1 LTPIL
6 SKTVLV
12 QVVVSVLPVLVFLFA
27 LELID
32 TYKLLGIRRVM
43 QMLAAGC
50 ATAAA
55 CYFVNTSFYRLGVPP
70 DPWARFGAPLL
81 EEVAK
86 GAWVC
91 WLIRASRIGFM
102 VDAAISGFAV
112 GAGFAVL
119 ENLLY
124 VPDLAAAGFATAA
137 IRGFGT
143 AMMHGGATAILGV
156 VSVNRAEM
164 RGVIWFDTFAPGLAI
179 AVSIHTLY
187 NQPVLP
193 PVTKAVAL
201 LILLPVLLSVV
212 FWRSELALERWV
224 GTKLDKDID
233 LLQIIATGDFSSSHA
248 GKYLRSLESAFG
260 ALVLGDMLC
269 YLQLSLELSAQAKG
283 DLLRRE
289 MGFPVEKDPDQRVR
303 LKELHYLERQLGRA
317 GKIALTPLLGSSLRD
332 IWDLHRMSK
341 GSAA

>member
-1 LTPIL
+1 MKP
-6 SKTVLV
+6 VLL
-12 QVVVSVLPVLVFLFA
+12 QVGVSILPVLIFLFA
-27 LELID
+27 LQLID

-43 QMLAAGC
+43 QMVAAGI
-50 ATAAA
+50 ASAIA
-55 CYFVNTSFYRLGVPP
+55 CYILNTSLYRLGVPAEG
-70 DPWARFGAPLL
+70 WARFGAPLL
-81 EEVAK
+81 EEIAK
-86 GAWVC
+86 AVWIC

-124 VPDLAAAGFATAA
+124 LPDLAASGFATAA

-143 AMMHGGATAILGV
+143 AMMHGGATAIFGV

-164 RGVIWFDTFAPGLAI
+164 GRSNLFSVFAPGLAL
-179 AVSIHTLY
+179 AALIHTLY

-193 PVTKAVAL
+193 PVTKAVTL
-201 LILLPVLLSVV
+201 LILLPVLLSVI
-212 FWRSELALERWV
+212 FWRSELALDRWV

-248 GKYLRSLESAFG
+248 GRYLRSLETAFG
-260 ALVLGDMLC
+260 AIVLGDMLC

-289 MGFPVEKDPDQRVR
+289 MGFPVEKDPELPAR
-303 LKELHYLERQLGRA
+303 LREFRYLEKQLGRA
-317 GKIALTPLLGSSLRD
+317 GKMALAPLLGSSLRD
-332 IWDLHRMSK
+332 IWDLQRMIV
-341 GSAA
+341 